1 MFTIIADDVTD
12 CSNKEQL
19 SLTLR
24 FVDRDSIKFEKISS
38 HLLSV
43 TLVSLEDILQIRC
56 SKFFKFK
63 G

>member
-24 FVDRDSIKFEKISS
+24 FVDRDSNKFEKISS
-38 HLLSV
+38 RLLSV
-43 TLVSLEDILQIRC
+43 TLVVSGRYIADKMLKILQV
-56 SKFFKFK
+56 
-63 G
+63 